1 MRIPAS
7 FFAAQATAMQD
18 KSIERLAT
26 VESTGALGGVYAAP
40 GEALSS
46 HDCNVQVVSDKLLA
60 EEYGLAI
67 GRDILVTARELP
79 IEKGEF
85 IRYAGQAYRV
95 VEAPKYDAYQKL
107 IAKRVSS

>member
-1 MRIPAS
+1 MRIPNS

-18 KSIERLAT
+18 KSIERLKT
-26 VESTGALGGVYAAP
+26 ITSTGALGGVYEAP
-40 GEALSS
+40 GDAISA
-46 HDCNVQVVSDKLLA
+46 HDCNVQIVADRLLA

-67 GRDILVTARELP
+67 GRDILVTAQELP

-85 IRYAGQAYRV
+85 IRYAGQNYRV

-107 IAKRVSS
+107 IAKRVSA